1 MAILPIVTFAAGI
14 GPARTGSPNWG
25 RRDVVTLKEIA
36 KAVGVSTA
44 TVSRVLNFDTSL
56 SVAPHKRQAIIETAE
71 AMNYATPRARR
82 QANQQGLSKVAL
94 VHFLRPEQELID
106 PYYVGLRL
114 GIESRCQAL
123 KIETV
128 KVYHTDSMPDAS
140 LLQGASGVISIG
152 HHSTE
157 EVAWLGRHAR
167 HLVFAD
173 FAPPDEEYD
182 SVSSDLAAATRK
194 LLAALTNR
202 GYRRIGFVGWTEEG
216 GGDPYAEVRCRTYTD
231 WMQQHGLFDPELC
244 VTAQPVE
251 RNTEK
256 IGYELTRTILVAPQ
270 RPDAIITCNDNIAVG
285 AYRAIHERGLRIPD
299 DIAVASF
306 NDISVAQFLNPPLTT
321 IRLPSEEI
329 GETAVELL
337 LERAAGREL
346 SKRITLA
353 SQVIWRSSTRVEAPA
368 EAAAAVTVTGL
379 R

>member
-1 MAILPIVTFAAGI
+1 MSAAQEYG
-14 GPARTGSPNWG
+14 WF
-25 RRDVVTLKEIA
+25 VVTLKEIA

-128 KVYHTDSMPDAS
+128 KVYHTDSMPDAA
-140 LLQGASGVISIG
+140 LLQSASGVISIG
-152 HHSTE
+152 HHSE
-157 EVAWLGRHAR
+157 AEVAWLARHAR

-173 FAPPDEEYD
+173 FVPEDDELD
-182 SVSSDLAAATRK
+182 SVSSDLVSATRK
-194 LLAALTNR
+194 LLSALRAR
-202 GYRRIGFVGWTEEG
+202 GYRRIGFVGWMEEG
-216 GGDPYAEVRCRTYTD
+216 NGQPYAEIRCRTYAE
-231 WMQQHGLFDPELC
+231 WMAKHGGFDPALC

-251 RNTEK
+251 RNTEQV
-256 IGYELTRTILVAPQ
+256 GYALTRQLLAGEA
-270 RPDAIITCNDNIAVG
+270 RPDAIVTCNDNIAVG
-285 AYRAIHERGLRIPD
+285 AYRAIHERGLAIPGD
-299 DIAVASF
+299 VAVASF

-337 LERAAGREL
+337 LERAEGREL
-346 SKRITLA
+346 SKRISLA
-353 SQVIWRSSTRVEAPA
+353 SQVIWRGSTRAEVAVEPLATGATQPA
-368 EAAAAVTVTGL
+368 
-379 R
+379 RPD